1 MKSRAQLSKNCRAS
15 LVSGLS
21 SVALRFKRLDRFWKR
36 GMKSFILVSK
46 SLGLRASILF
56 TIVCKL
62 ERSVNSASLARG
74 RPPSCLQI
82 SLCRLTK
89 EAIRAYMLS
98 ALSLSIP
105 MPYSRRI
112 FPGNSIRAYQCEA
125 VSRQARSSTQLLSLI
140 GWMTLPAFCAVNIL
154 VQTLPF
160 YLQSTYRSRDRRL
173 VSRPLLIIADAAG
186 RDFFFRVTRH
196 VACVSCLGSGR

>member
-1 MKSRAQLSKNCRAS
+1 M
-15 LVSGLS
+15 
-21 SVALRFKRLDRFWKR
+21 
-36 GMKSFILVSK
+36 
-46 SLGLRASILF
+46 F

-112 FPGNSIRAYQCEA
+112 FPGNSICVHQCEA
-125 VSRQARSSTQLLSLI
+125 VSGQARLSTQILSLF
-140 GWMTLPAFCAVNIL
+140 GWMTLRALSAVNFL

-160 YLQSTYRSRDRRL
+160 YLQSTYIGRGRHL
-173 VSRPLLIIADAAG
+173 ISRPLLLISDTAG
-186 RDFFFRVTRH
+186 RDLLFRVTRH
-196 VACVSCLGSGR
+196 VACVTCLGSGR